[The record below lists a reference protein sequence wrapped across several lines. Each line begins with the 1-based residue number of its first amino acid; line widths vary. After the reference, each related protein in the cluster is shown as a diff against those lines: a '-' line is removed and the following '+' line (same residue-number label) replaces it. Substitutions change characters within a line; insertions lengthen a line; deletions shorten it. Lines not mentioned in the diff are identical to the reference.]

1 MSVAEVIEL
10 KPKKPRKPRS
20 DSGKP
25 RKPKSP
31 STKSADAG
39 TKQSGR
45 KALGRSLASEN
56 ATAGSRAA
64 RYVGYDEVKAA
75 QWPPLARPL
84 TSGAMS
90 EPQPAN
96 PAPATNSVAQGE
108 IGQLADFAFGARQ
121 TVEGE
126 LWLAL
131 VHGTNAAALIIK
143 ALWRWANSKLA
154 ELK

>member
-1 MSVAEVIEL
+1 MSVVEIIET
-10 KPKKPRKPRS
+10 KTKRKPRS

-25 RKPKSP
+25 RKPKTP
-31 STKSADAG
+31 TAKSADAG
-39 TKQSGR
+39 KNRSSR
-45 KALGRSLASEN
+45 KALGRSLASEHG
-56 ATAGSRAA
+56 APASRAA

-84 TSGAMS
+84 TSGAVS

-108 IGQLADFAFGARQ
+108 LASFYSAFDARQ

-131 VHGTNAAALIIK
+131 VHGTNAGALIIK
-143 ALWRWANSKLA
+143 ALWRWADAHIGTWRTS
-154 ELK
+154 

>member
-1 MSVAEVIEL
+1 MSVVEIIEA
-10 KPKKPRKPRS
+10 KTKRKPRS

-25 RKPKSP
+25 RKPKTP
-31 STKSADAG
+31 ADLSVGAG
-39 TKQSGR
+39 KNRSSR

-126 LWLAL
+126 LWLVL
-131 VHGTNAAALIIK
+131 VHGTNAGALIVK
-143 ALWRWANSKLA
+143 ALWRWANSKMA